1 MESVSLD
8 IELLLGAYRSGKT
21 RALVAELL
29 AFKKQFP
36 LKPALVL
43 VPSARYG
50 KLFKEIMH
58 KELEAQKI
66 AGLFAVQILPF
77 YQACLEELRKRRGEL
92 SVVPEEIRPAIMAR
106 VLSEMK
112 GRGEINSLSAISEFH
127 GTASAE
133 LELIDEFQRAGLAPD
148 DLFARLE
155 ESCCQES
162 RFLELALVYRR
173 YCEKLADLS
182 SHDQKTMA
190 MLCREALFSEA
201 RNDYGMLIIDGFD
214 RVSHLQGQIF
224 AGLARCADKTR
235 IAFDYTSESL
245 CECGSADLGASVL
258 QETAVSLS
266 GEGTNAALR
275 QSAEDYR
282 WKEASFDE
290 LILNL
295 QPRIRLM
302 SAPKE
307 ITGSALCSVESSSSL
322 DRFIEMREL
331 VRKLKIAISER
342 KKSPSEL
349 LVIIRSY
356 DAYAGAVEAAFEEA
370 GLNYFIDGSAS
381 IAELAPWHFL
391 KQLFLLSQN
400 EFKRKDLIDLLRS
413 PYMNLDSIGLS
424 PRMVSQLDRVS
435 YQMRLV
441 GGFETWQKAIRE
453 KLAEEVPGLLS
464 LLADFNFDSSER
476 DVQANCRRLED
487 LIDKYLRFPGSEHD
501 LRSARANAERETIK
515 AVRRCLKVMSI
526 QQDMLGNE
534 DETFADFFQRFQSL
548 IERSNFARPR
558 PDTEVITISSAELAA
573 NRPFSEI
580 YICGMVE
587 GDFPRHASAKGFLSP
602 EETRR
607 WLSFGIDIRNPR
619 HEPGFERALFYSL
632 LERARDRLVLS
643 QAQYE
648 LSSEELLPSFYLSE
662 LQERINIDTQRISPF
677 RSGLQKPFSSRDAI
691 ASVLWNAETLEHEQ
705 YQQLDRLSNLNSG
718 VSLQWIPIQSALQAV
733 LGRMNVQTANPYNGY
748 LEEFFNCRAL
758 SVDLPQTWSA
768 SRLNDYGKCPFK
780 FWTSHVLDMKPREEP
795 EKALTPALIGLT
807 YHKVL
812 ELFFQAYAKLA
823 PELRQ
828 ERASELFESAFAAG
842 VEWLEMRADF
852 TPGPYF
858 EHEKKELRFRV
869 GRFIRNELQRIAD
882 DAEGYF
888 PQMFEVGFGRKDS
901 MFPPLVLEDEFGKKI
916 MLSGSIDRVDLR
928 REYSS
933 SASGAEQVER
943 EFARLIDYKSSSRSI
958 SIKEAE
964 QGRNL
969 QLPIYAMALQK
980 AILPNTS
987 VSAGQYL
994 SISSARS
1001 VGRIDFD
1008 SPEHGHI
1015 IDRTEFLVKSYIA
1028 EIERG
1033 VFSVKPNGK
1042 DVCKTCDHKSVCRI
1056 AELKAVMEESGDAET
1071 Y

>member
-1 MESVSLD
+1 MLD

-36 LKPALVL
+36 LKPALIL

-50 KLFKEIMH
+50 KLFKEILH

-66 AGLFAVQILPF
+66 AGLFGVQITPF
-77 YQACLEELRKRRGEL
+77 YQACLEELRKRRGEVT
-92 SVVPEEIRPAIMAR
+92 VVPEEIRPAIMAR

-112 GRGEINSLSAISEFH
+112 GRGEINSLSAISEFQ

-133 LELIDEFQRAGLAPD
+133 LELIDEFQRAGLAPA

-173 YCEKLADLS
+173 YCEKLADLA

-201 RNDYGMLIIDGFD
+201 RNDYGMLVIDGFD
-214 RVSHLQGQIF
+214 RISHLQGQIF
-224 AGLARCADKTR
+224 AGLARCAEKTR
-235 IAFDYTSESL
+235 IAFDYASESPSES
-245 CECGSADLGASVL
+245 CSVSQGASGPL
-258 QETAVSLS
+258 EDDPCS
-266 GEGTNAALR
+266 GADKMRAALR
-275 QSAEDYR
+275 QCAEDYR

-302 SAPKE
+302 SAPQE
-307 ITGSALCSVESSSSL
+307 NASSSFCSVESSSSL

-331 VRKLKIAISER
+331 VRNLKIALCER
-342 KKSPSEL
+342 KKNPSEL

-381 IAELAPWHFL
+381 IAELAPWQFL

-400 EFKRKDLIDLLRS
+400 EFKRKDLIDILRS
-413 PYMNLDSIGLS
+413 PYMNLEAIGLS
-424 PRMVSQLDRVS
+424 PRTVSQLDRFS

-441 GGFETWQKAIRE
+441 GSFEPWRKA
-453 KLAEEVPGLLS
+453 LAEQFSEPIPGLLTF
-464 LLADFNFDSSER
+464 LADFNFAADEN
-476 DVQANCRRLED
+476 DVRANCRQLED
-487 LIDKYLRFPGSEHD
+487 LIDKYVRFPGSEHD

-515 AVRRCLKVMSI
+515 AVRRCLKVMTV
-526 QQDMLGNE
+526 QQDMLGLE
-534 DETFADFFQRFQSL
+534 LESFAEFFQRFQSL
-548 IERSNFARPR
+548 IERSNFPRPR

-587 GDFPRHASAKGFLSP
+587 GDFPRHVSAKGFLSP
-602 EETRR
+602 EETKR

-632 LERARDRLVLS
+632 LERAKDRLVLS

-662 LQERINIDTQRISPF
+662 LQERVNVETQRMAPF
-677 RSGLQKPFSSRDAI
+677 RNGLQTPFSSRDAI
-691 ASVLWNAETLEHEQ
+691 ASVLWNAEALEHEQ
-705 YQQLDRLSNLNSG
+705 YQQLDHLSNANSG
-718 VSLQWIPIQSALQAV
+718 ISLQWIPIQSALQAV

-758 SVDLPQTWSA
+758 SVDLPETWSA

-807 YHKVL
+807 YHKIL
-812 ELFFQAYAKLA
+812 ELFFQAYAKVA

-828 ERASELFESAFAAG
+828 ELASELFESAFAAG
-842 VEWLEMRADF
+842 LQWLDQRADF

-869 GRFIRNELQRIAD
+869 SRFIRNELQRIAD

-901 MFPPLVLEDEFGKKI
+901 LFPPLVLEDEFGKKI

-933 SASGAEQVER
+933 ASDAEPAER
-943 EFARLIDYKSSSRSI
+943 EFARVIDYKSSSRSI

-1001 VGRIDFD
+1001 VGKIDFE